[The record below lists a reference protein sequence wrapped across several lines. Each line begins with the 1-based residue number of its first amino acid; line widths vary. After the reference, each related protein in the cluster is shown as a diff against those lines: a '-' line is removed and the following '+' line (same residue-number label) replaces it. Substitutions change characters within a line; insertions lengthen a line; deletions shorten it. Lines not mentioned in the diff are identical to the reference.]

1 MARLRL
7 YIKSAIAACWAALA
21 VGLLSS
27 CRRELPAVSDTAT
40 STPETAL
47 FIEVPH
53 PVTIEGYFWFMD
65 SLVAVYQPQLP
76 FTVSEHLLVHANPWV
91 LDTLAATDYYRRMA
105 RDSFVYDQRQQV
117 ALPAGSRLL
126 IPDSALASQLQQRL
140 EAMWLDINIPEF
152 RLRIYQDS
160 TELFCF
166 PVRVGQNRSRFL
178 AMSGIETDLRTHPGM
193 GTIVRIERDPV
204 FYNPVDGTRYYS
216 TRRDDGRR
224 TLMPRIPWLETE
236 IDGRRNGQL
245 IHPTTNPETLGRA
258 YSNGCIGTGEAAA
271 WIIYYHAPLG
281 TPVQIRYDLNVADSS
296 GGNMPLKDIYGWGQA
311 FKGGPRAKKQ
321 PGVQID

>member
-1 MARLRL
+1 MGLCNASLL
-7 YIKSAIAACWAALA
+7 FLSGGCIDNKMHEPALTQAVHAKEPIA
-21 VGLLSS
+21 
-27 CRRELPAVSDTAT
+27 
-40 STPETAL
+40 
-47 FIEVPH
+47 IEVTR
-53 PVTIEGYFWFMD
+53 PVTIESYFRFMD
-65 SLVAVYQPQLP
+65 SLVAYYQPRLP
-76 FTVSEHLLVHANPWV
+76 YRISEHQLVHHNRWI

-117 ALPAGSRLL
+117 ALPAGSRLYV
-126 IPDSALASQLQQRL
+126 PDSNQSAAIQRHL
-140 EAMWLDINIPEF
+140 EALRLDINIPEF
-152 RLRIYQDS
+152 KLRICQDS
-160 TELFCF
+160 TELFAF
-166 PVRVGQNRSRFL
+166 PVRVGQNRTRYL
-178 AMSGIETDLRTHPGM
+178 AMSGIETDLRTHPGS

-204 FYNPVDGTRYYS
+204 FYNPVDGSRYYS

-281 TPVQIRYDLNVADSS
+281 TPVQIRYDLTLYEGAD
-296 GGNMPLKDIYGWGQA
+296 GKTLLKDIYGWG
-311 FKGGPRAKKQ
+311 KGTRAGQGAKYPQVPR
-321 PGVQID
+321 GD